1 MSPLVGTTALAARN
15 LTKMRRNSASVIG
28 AVVFPILFLV
38 LFNTVLNRAMT
49 GIGID
54 YVQYLPP
61 AVTVQAMFFA
71 AMSTAFYLTDDRA
84 SGVFARCRTLPIGRL
99 SPLVARALADLTRA
113 AVSLLVVLVVSM
125 LLGFRFRAGVLPA
138 LGYGVLALGFA
149 LVLILGCGLVG
160 LYAKNAETAVVLVE
174 VPYLP
179 VLMLSSAFVPADRFP
194 DWLEP
199 VVQASPITKVAD
211 ALRALSGGGPTATV
225 LPAALVW
232 CIGLAVVFLVVG
244 ARRMKVAT

>member
-1 MSPLVGTTALAARN
+1 M
-15 LTKMRRNSASVIG
+15 
-28 AVVFPILFLV
+28 
-38 LFNTVLNRAMT
+38 
-49 GIGID
+49 
-54 YVQYLPP
+54 
-61 AVTVQAMFFA
+61 
-71 AMSTAFYLTDDRA
+71 
-84 SGVFARCRTLPIGRL
+84 
-99 SPLVARALADLTRA
+99 
-113 AVSLLVVLVVSM
+113 
-125 LLGFRFRAGVLPA
+125 
-138 LGYGVLALGFA
+138 
-149 LVLILGCGLVG
+149 
-160 LYAKNAETAVVLVE
+160 LVE

-199 VVQASPITKVAD
+199 VVQASPITKVVD